1 MTNAGRR
8 RVLFIIPTLTGG
20 GAERVVVTLLQHLD
34 RSRFDLTLAVVDTR
48 DAAFRSEVPADVS
61 FVDLGCTRVLHA
73 LPKVVGLLWRT
84 RPDVVLSTLGH
95 LNLAL
100 ALLRPLLPGATR
112 YLARETTVVS
122 YGLAE
127 YGRPRLWA
135 WAYRR
140 FYRRFD
146 RVICQSVAMRDD
158 LVAHFGVPAQ
168 RTTVINNPLDL
179 ERIAAMAAL
188 PLPDGSPP
196 MKPGQPEPAPIH
208 LVTAARLV
216 EQKGVALAVEALALA
231 DNDRLRLTV
240 LGDGP
245 ERPKLEALAR
255 ERGVADRVHFAG
267 FQANPFAFFAR
278 ADAFVLS
285 SQYEGFPNAVLE
297 ALACGTPVVALPAP
311 GGLRE
316 IIEPIAGCVLAEGM
330 SAHALARALDRWC
343 RVGVPHDATAR
354 FALTTIVERYAEEL
368 MTDRTRATWRRS
380 ADDG

>member
-1 MTNAGRR
+1 MNEQKQRA
-8 RVLFIIPTLTGG
+8 LFIIPTLSGG

-34 RSRFDLTLAVVDTR
+34 RARFELTLAVVDTR
-48 DAAFRSEVPADVS
+48 DAAFRGEVPADVT

-73 LPKVVGLLWRT
+73 LPKVLQLLWRT
-84 RPDVVLSTLGH
+84 RPDTVLSTLGH

-100 ALLRPLLPGATR
+100 AMLRPLLPGSTR
-112 YLARETTVVS
+112 YLARETTVLS

-127 YGRPRLWA
+127 YARPQRWA

-158 LVAHFGVPAQ
+158 LVTHFGVPAG
-168 RTTVINNPLDL
+168 RATVINNPLDL
-179 ERIAAMAAL
+179 DRIARQAAL
-188 PLPDGSPP
+188 PLPPGSPP
-196 MKPGQPEPAPIH
+196 MTPGQPDPGPIH
-208 LVTAARLV
+208 LVAAARLV
-216 EQKGVALAVEALALA
+216 EQKGVAVAIEAVALA
-231 DNDRLRLTV
+231 NNRRLRLTV

-245 ERPKLEALAR
+245 DRSKLEALAR
-255 ERGVADRVHFAG
+255 ERGIADRVHFAG

-285 SQYEGFPNAVLE
+285 SQYEGFPNVVLE

-316 IIEPIAGCVLAEGM
+316 IVEPIAGCALASDM
-330 SAHALARALDRWC
+330 SAAALARLLNPGPTQRIPVSA
-343 RVGVPHDATAR
+343 VQR
-354 FALTTIVERYAEEL
+354 FALPHIVECYAAEL
-368 MTDRTRATWRRS
+368 AVSRATMGHAS
-380 ADDG
+380 